1 MNVVHI
7 FYVKLVVSAG
17 ASLAAGTLF
26 DKLSVAL
33 SLEDLPGD
41 LLLHVGALLPGG
53 RSALADRDV
62 GTVLIVHLLGHHSRH
77 LLAHLVGDLVTN
89 LTGSDDISAHLQS
102 T

>member
-53 RSALADRDV
+53 RGALADGHVRA
-62 GTVLIVHLLGHHSRH
+62 LLLVHLLGHHGGH
-77 LLAHLVGDLVTN
+77 LLAHLVGDLVTD
-89 LTGSDDISAHLQS
+89 LPWVEDISAHLQ
-102 T
+102 